1 MKKNM
6 EERLEQIL
14 AEVADMVQGDAV
26 TCMNALHA
34 LIEALLI
41 SHKQV
46 VAALPGKYR
55 AELKQK
61 LLNIIMVHVL
71 SPCENVHETLGLMQ
85 VFALYHK
92 VPCSAEVRV
101 SENCEKGGEA

>member
-6 EERLEQIL
+6 EERQEQIL
-14 AEVADMVQGDAV
+14 AEVADMLQGDAV
-26 TCMNALHA
+26 TCMNALHGF
-34 LIEALLI
+34 IEALLI
-41 SHKQV
+41 WHKKLV
-46 VAALPGKYR
+46 TAMPGKYR

-71 SPCENVHETLGLMQ
+71 SPCEYVHETLGLMQ

-101 SENCEKGGEA
+101 SENCEERGES